1 MSVDIEKTLINQP
14 SVADLTEIICRQ
26 TEDIKRLENVL
37 KHYDWIET
45 DKQPP
50 TKEDGMVLAQC
61 GRSGIYPMSWASVAS
76 SPYEWPYWCRIRPFS
91 RRIT

>member
-45 DKQPP
+45 AKQPP
-50 TKEDGMVLAQC
+50 TGSEENLLGCLC
-61 GRSGIYPMSWASVAS
+61 SGDWYCC
-76 SPYEWPYWCRIRPFS
+76 EWTEIVSEPDIWPFWCRIRPIN
-91 RRIT
+91 RRKS

>member
-45 DKQPP
+45 AKQPP
-50 TKEDGMVLAQC
+50 TLEDEFVLALDSI
-61 GRSGIYPMSWASVAS
+61 GYSGKHGWERVANH
-76 SPYEWPYWCRIRPFS
+76 PDIWPRWCRIRPIN
-91 RRIT
+91 RRKS